1 MSEVPSIGGVKK
13 GLKSVHEE
21 AEKTV
26 TGAEQTLEA
35 AGEAQISARLC
46 LEALE
51 EAKRHASEMLG
62 YAATA
67 LAASGNTAAH
77 AQSAQELLARH
88 IIGTGQSQ
96 TGETSLLQAQ
106 DAQKK
111 VGGALRSTIGTFPE
125 SSIGFRTPE
134 AVIGE
139 WITVLNRVIEY
150 AEESKDAALRGEDE
164 VFVTDENL

>member
-1 MSEVPSIGGVKK
+1 MSENPSIGGVKK
-13 GLKSVHEE
+13 GLESVHEE
-21 AEKTV
+21 AGKDV
-26 TGAEQTLEA
+26 TSAEQTLEA
-35 AGEAQISARLC
+35 AGEARISGRLC

-51 EAKRHASEMLG
+51 EAKRHATEMLG

-77 AQSAQELLARH
+77 TQSARELLAQY

-96 TGETSLLQAQ
+96 TGETSLRQAQ
-106 DAQKK
+106 EAQRK
-111 VGGALRSTIGTFPE
+111 VRGTLDSTIGTFPE

-134 AVIGE
+134 VVIGE
-139 WITVLNRVIEY
+139 WVSALNYAVEY
-150 AEESKDAALRGEDE
+150 AEESKNAALRGEDE